1 MAVKAIVTGVLL
13 ILMVILMVNFTEYFL
28 PLSVKADLDMLC
40 RSALLR
46 MENAGRMSKD
56 EMDALSLEL
65 EKIGLTNINISENSL
80 SYVKQGGK
88 LTLRVEGDYTYN
100 RITSLFKRED
110 VTVHM
115 VYDKTTMS
123 RRLVN

>member
-13 ILMVILMVNFTEYFL
+13 ILAVILMVNFTEYFL
-28 PLSVKADLDMLC
+28 PLSVKADLDMVC

-56 EMDALSLEL
+56 EMNALEAEL
-65 EKIGLTNINISENSL
+65 EKIGLTNINFSENSL

>member
-1 MAVKAIVTGVLL
+1 MAVKAIVTGILL

-46 MENAGRMSKD
+46 MENAGRMSND

-65 EKIGLTNINISENSL
+65 KKIGLTNINISENSL

>member
-65 EKIGLTNINISENSL
+65 EKIGLTNINFSDKSL

>member
-56 EMDALSLEL
+56 EMNALETEL
-65 EKIGLTNINISENSL
+65 EKIGLTNINFSENSL